1 MTNYI
6 YQRKNSKNSNLKIFE
21 YTTKCQNN
29 AHMRILVLSD
39 LHIFSEKDIPNINN
53 LIKEAEGG
61 RYDAIFLV
69 GDIVDATAVL
79 KYNSQVTGILLDFI
93 RLLGSLAPTFI
104 AYGKHDLADFDKNF
118 DPDWMPD
125 ELSFYE
131 EFLDVVA
138 GFSGVNVDANKAYP
152 LKKGH
157 TVSMINPTLK
167 YDLKTPGGNPE
178 ELMKYSEKYKFLS
191 KLNPNFNNILLCHY
205 PNAIITLYQNGLLS
219 NVSLGIA
226 GHNHNGMTQIVPL
239 EIFLNLI
246 GETNRGLITS
256 GMSMKSNDTKYLRGV
271 LELDSGTNLLLN
283 PAIKTFTPCTGNGN
297 LEKLDSIF
305 YKGASVINYIPEE
318 EYKLIRAKK

>member
-6 YQRKNSKNSNLKIFE
+6 YRRKNSPNSNLKLFE

-29 AHMRILVLSD
+29 AQMRIFVLSD

-53 LIKEAEGG
+53 LIKEVEGEQ
-61 RYDAIFLV
+61 YDAIFLV

-79 KYNSQVTGILLDFI
+79 KYNSRVTGILLDFI
-93 RLLGSLAPTFI
+93 KLLGSLAPTFI
-104 AYGKHDLADFDKNF
+104 AYGKHDLADFNKGF
-118 DPDWMPD
+118 DPDWNPD

-138 GFSGVNVDANKAYP
+138 GFKGVNVDANKAYS

-157 TVSMINPTLK
+157 TVSMINPTLQ
-167 YDLKTPGGNPE
+167 YDFKTPGGNPE
-178 ELMKYSEKYKFLS
+178 ELMKYVGKYKFLS
-191 KLNPNFNNILLCHY
+191 ELNPNFNNILLCHY

-219 NVSLGIA
+219 NISLGIA

-239 EIFLNLI
+239 EIFLNII

-256 GMSMKSNDTKYLRGV
+256 GMSMKSSDTKYLRGIV
-271 LELDSGTNLLLN
+271 ELDSGTNLLLN

-297 LEKLDSIF
+297 LEKLNCMF
-305 YKGASVINYIPEE
+305 YSGASVINYIPEGE
-318 EYKLIRAKK
+318 FKLVRSKK